1 MHLDPKQ
8 LTAFQRCIECGNL
21 TLAAQS
27 LNLTLAAVSLRITAL
42 EDALGKKLLI
52 RGKTNR
58 ATLAGKALL
67 THIQQASSLENE
79 FLSHFDPL
87 SKKPQALRV
96 AVNADS
102 LASWFLP
109 SVLATLEKRQI
120 LIQAVVDDQDHTH
133 EWLNNGEVIGCVST
147 LAQPL
152 NGCVAEPLGKMR
164 YRCLSSPALAHSIKK
179 EKRSASI
186 HNLLIH
192 PAVCFNRK
200 DSLQDEFIR
209 QYFGLQ
215 QTNYPRHYFPAVDAF
230 HFALLNGV
238 GWGMQ
243 ADIQYPSDLKEN
255 LLINLFPGKSIDV
268 PLYWHHWKKQG
279 QDAQHLT
286 EAIKSNAMKLL
297 KLTESKLSSR

>member
-1 MHLDPKQ
+1 MQLDPKQ
-8 LTAFQRCIECGNL
+8 LTAFQSCIECGNL

-42 EDALGKKLLI
+42 EDALGKKLLV
-52 RGKTNR
+52 RGKTTR
-58 ATLAGKALL
+58 ATVAGKALL

-79 FLSHFDPL
+79 FLSSFDPS

-109 SVLATLEKRQI
+109 AVLTTLQKRQI
-120 LIQAVVDDQDHTH
+120 LIQTVVDDQDHTH
-133 EWLNNGEVIGCVST
+133 EWLRNGEVIGCVST
-147 LAQPL
+147 LAEPL

-164 YRCLSSPALAHSIKK
+164 YRCLGSPTLARVIKRD
-179 EKRSASI
+179 KRSASI
-186 HNLLIH
+186 HNLLAH

-200 DSLQDEFIR
+200 DGLQDEFI
-209 QYFGLQ
+209 QQHFGLQ
-215 QTNYPRHYFPAVDAF
+215 QANYLKHYFPAVDAY
-230 HFALLNGV
+230 HFALLHGV

-243 ADIQYPSDLKEN
+243 ADIQYPTDLKTQA
-255 LLINLFPGKSIDV
+255 LIDLFPGKSIDV

-286 EAIKSNAMKLL
+286 DALKSNAVKSL
-297 KLTESKLSSR
+297 KLTATKG

>member
-1 MHLDPKQ
+1 MQLDPKQ
-8 LTAFQRCIECGNL
+8 LTAFQSCIECGNL

-52 RGKTNR
+52 RGKTTR
-58 ATLAGKALL
+58 ATVAGKALL
-67 THIQQASSLENE
+67 THIQQASTLENE
-79 FLSHFDPL
+79 FLSSFDPL

-102 LASWFLP
+102 LTSWFLP
-109 SVLATLEKRQI
+109 AVLAILQKRQI
-120 LIQAVVDDQDHTH
+120 LIQTIVDDQDHTH
-133 EWLNNGEVIGCVST
+133 EWLSNGEVIGCVST
-147 LAQPL
+147 LANPL
-152 NGCVAEPLGKMR
+152 NGCSAEPLGKMR
-164 YRCLSSPALAHSIKK
+164 YRCLASPTLARTIKR

-186 HNLLIH
+186 HELLAH

-200 DSLQDEFIR
+200 DGLQDEFI
-209 QYFGLQ
+209 QQHFGLQ
-215 QTNYPRHYFPAVDAF
+215 QANYPKHYFPAVDAY
-230 HFALLNGV
+230 HFALLHGV

-243 ADIQYPSDLKEN
+243 ADIQYPSDLKKHT
-255 LLINLFPGKSIDV
+255 LFDLFPGKSIDV

-286 EAIKSNAMKLL
+286 DALTNNTVKSL
-297 KLTESKLSSR
+297 KLKATKG

>member
-1 MHLDPKQ
+1 MQLDPKQ

-42 EDALGKKLLI
+42 EDSLGKKLLI
-52 RGKTNR
+52 RGKTTR
-58 ATLAGKALL
+58 ATVAGKALL

-79 FLSHFDPL
+79 FLSSFNPL

-102 LASWFLP
+102 FASWFLP
-109 SVLATLEKRQI
+109 AVLATVHKRQI

-133 EWLNNGEVIGCVST
+133 EWLSNGEVIGCVST
-147 LAQPL
+147 LATPL

-164 YRCLSSPALAHSIKK
+164 YRCLGSPKLARAIKSD
-179 EKRSASI
+179 KRSASI
-186 HNLLIH
+186 HDLLVH

-200 DSLQDEFIR
+200 DGLQDEFI
-209 QYFGLQ
+209 QQHFGLQ
-215 QTNYPRHYFPAVDAF
+215 HANYPKHYFPAVDAY
-230 HFALLNGV
+230 HFALLHGI

-243 ADIQYPSDLKEN
+243 ADIQYPSDLKEHS
-255 LLINLFPGKSIDV
+255 LIDLFPGKSIDV

-279 QDAQHLT
+279 QDAQYLT
-286 EAIKSNAMKLL
+286 DAMKSNAVKLL
-297 KLTESKLSSR
+297 KLTATKLLIR